1 MKKCWILWS
10 MIALLSCF
18 LLPSIGFAQNCTDL
32 STDDTWTTKLQEMSA
47 SVATKQWDAALGTGR
62 ELYAICSDSPIL
74 NYYIGISLQAKGE
87 RVKSMQY
94 LIAASE
100 NTMKFATPAE
110 TSRKI
115 FFALYEAEHP
125 DRTEEA
131 ITDLKERIASLENAS
146 QTNAD
151 ETRKQEE
158 LVMTQSEL
166 HASDLKKAM
175 WAGAGIGLAGVLF
188 TAVGGTLAF
197 MDSSHI
203 EGHHFYMTDKGDAAV
218 KENVKPLYSFG
229 LGMLGAGL
237 AMTVAG
243 AVVTGIFGYK
253 YTHFEDHSLSF
264 AVTPEQISFG
274 MTF

>member
-1 MKKCWILWS
+1 MAGLLTCLW
-10 MIALLSCF
+10 
-18 LLPSIGFAQNCTDL
+18 LPSVGMAQNCTDL
-32 STDDTWTTKLQEMSA
+32 STNETWMTKLQEMGA
-47 SVATKQWDAALGTGR
+47 SVATKEWDAALNTGR

-125 DRTEEA
+125 DRTEQA
-131 ITDLKERIASLENAS
+131 IGELKDKIASLENAN

-151 ETRKQEE
+151 ETKKQEE
-158 LVMTQSEL
+158 LVLTQTDL

-175 WAGAGIGLAGVLF
+175 WTGAGIGLAGILF
-188 TAVGGTLAF
+188 TVAGGTLAF

-203 EGHHFYMTDKGDAAV
+203 EGHEFNMIENGNVAV
-218 KENVKPLYSFG
+218 KEKVKPMYSAG

-237 AMTVAG
+237 AMTLAG